1 VLSITGTP
9 APGEFRCWVTPHNM
23 IDAES
28 EVLTALR
35 NAWLAE
41 PSVRQNLNVVAGD
54 FIEYT
59 DLFQDVIAMDERL
72 GAGPGYEMAV
82 QAYTGNLYSTGF
94 DDHGDWSQ
102 GMMAGT
108 SPAIAALPG
117 GGYEMAF
124 QPTPGTS
131 SPSGRQKT
139 RTGAWG

>member
-1 VLSITGTP
+1 MKAGTSPAIT
-9 APGEFRCWVTPHNM
+9 R
-23 IDAES
+23 
-28 EVLTALR
+28 
-35 NAWLAE
+35 LA
-41 PSVRQNLNVVAGD
+41 G
-54 FIEYT
+54 
-59 DLFQDVIAMDERL
+59 
-72 GAGPGYEMAV
+72 GGYEVAF
-82 QAYTGNLYSTGF
+82 QAHSGSLWSVGADN
-94 DDHGDWSQ
+94 HGDWSQ